1 MEAGEIYMYN
11 VTCSHAWWQAYSVSA
26 WVRQMEARGI
36 ADLEYQSHGNVKWK
50 CAFHLTHIIMEARE
64 IYSGR
69 NILDLHDDDG

>member
-1 MEAGEIYMYN
+1 MQPCVMIQQAYAMPSTWVCQMEAG
-11 VTCSHAWWQAYSVSA
+11 
-26 WVRQMEARGI
+26 GI

-50 CAFHLTHIIMEARE
+50 CGFHLTRIIMEARE

>member
-1 MEAGEIYMYN
+1 
-11 VTCSHAWWQAYSVSA
+11 
-26 WVRQMEARGI
+26 MEARGI

>member
-1 MEAGEIYMYN
+1 MEAG
-11 VTCSHAWWQAYSVSA
+11 
-26 WVRQMEARGI
+26 GI

-50 CAFHLTHIIMEARE
+50 CGFHLTRIIMEARE